1 VLVGDTKRCEFL
13 KWERRDFVEKH
24 VQVTVVV
31 REVKGVEVGEPFEE
45 ATEERA
51 CCIFDDEWEST
62 TVDDG
67 EELFGNKRKI
77 IQAEALVFVFVDES
91 EDNFPTLIR

>member
-1 VLVGDTKRCEFL
+1 
-13 KWERRDFVEKH
+13 VEKH

-62 TVDDG
+62 TVNDG
-67 EELFGNKRKI
+67 EELFGDKRKR
-77 IQAEALVFVFVDES
+77 IQAAVIEVVFVDES
-91 EDNFPTLIR
+91 EDNLPTLIR